1 MDKMKMQSMDRA
13 EENIKKLRE
22 LFPETVTETV
32 QGGKTRYAVDFGA
45 LRQVLADSLADDKQ
59 ERYRFTWPDKKKAV
73 LLANTPINKTLRP
86 CRAESVDFDS
96 TENLYIEGDN
106 LEALKLL
113 QEGYLGK
120 IRAIYID
127 PPYNTGNDFVYEDDF
142 SREAEEYKQNS
153 GQLDDAGN
161 RLFQNTESNGRFHSD
176 WLNMIYPRLCLAKD
190 LLSADGVIFISVDD
204 NEQANM
210 KKICDEVFGERNF
223 VTMFIWE
230 KTQHFGRQRL
240 NSYSN
245 CDYILCY
252 AKKLFSDKLK
262 ELLVERVN
270 DSLLDAPLYN
280 ASNNFSTLTFPAG
293 TVRFNIKDGR
303 YTRSDSED
311 YELLAPVTVK
321 DGTNAE
327 EFSLRFRSRWSNAKV
342 QEEIKNGTT
351 FWVKTKSFAIRAI
364 YGEGKKTNVA
374 PKQFIFTNPN
384 NPMCAESRF
393 GDRIGTS
400 EKATAELASLIGVS
414 AFSYPK
420 PVSLIA
426 YLLSMI
432 YDEKKGAFADSF
444 TVLDFFSGSAT
455 TAQAV
460 MQLNAEDGGK
470 RKFILVQLPE
480 KCASDS
486 EAYKAGYKNICE
498 IGKERLRHAGKKLK
512 EGYAGRKG
520 LDVGFRVM
528 KVDTS
533 NMKDVYYTPQEYTQQ
548 ILDEL
553 EENIKED
560 RSAEELLFQAM
571 LETGVP
577 LSAKIEECT
586 VGGAKAFVAG
596 DNALIAC
603 FEKNL
608 PEEAVADIAKRKPR
622 YAVICDGGL
631 SSDSMGKNFEQIF
644 ETYSPGTVRKVL

>member
-32 QGGKTRYAVDFGA
+32 QGGKTRYAVDFEA
-45 LRQVLADSLADDKQ
+45 LRQVLADSLADDAQ
-59 ERYRFTWPDKKKAV
+59 ERYRFTWPDKKRSV

-176 WLNMIYPRLCLAKD
+176 WLNMIYPRLSLAKD

-210 KKICDEVFGERNF
+210 KKICDEVLGERNF

-303 YTRSDSED
+303 YTRTDSED

-321 DGTNAE
+321 GGINAG

-400 EKATAELASLIGVS
+400 EKATAELASLIGVP

-498 IGKERLRHAGKKLK
+498 IGKERLRRAGKKLK
-512 EGYAGRKG
+512 DGYAGRKG
-520 LDVGFRVM
+520 LDVGFRVL
-528 KVDTS
+528 KVDSS
-533 NMKDVYYTPQEYTQQ
+533 NMKDVYYAPQEYTQQ

-560 RSAEELLFQAM
+560 RSAEDLLFQAM

-603 FEKNL
+603 FGKNL

-622 YAVICDGGL
+622 YAVIRDGGL

>member
-45 LRQVLADSLADDKQ
+45 LRQVLADSLADDEQ

-176 WLNMIYPRLCLAKD
+176 WLNMIYPRLSLAKD

-293 TVRFNIKDGR
+293 IVRFNIKDGR

-321 DGTNAE
+321 DGTNAG

-400 EKATAELASLIGVS
+400 EKATAELASLIGVP

-498 IGKERLRHAGKKLK
+498 IGKERLRRAGKKLK

-520 LDVGFRVM
+520 LDVGFRVL
-528 KVDTS
+528 KVDSS
-533 NMKDVYYTPQEYTQQ
+533 NMKDVYYAPQEYTQQ

-560 RSAEELLFQAM
+560 RSAEDLLFQAM

-603 FEKNL
+603 FGKNL

-622 YAVICDGGL
+622 YAVIRDGGL

>member
-1 MDKMKMQSMDRA
+1 MQSMDRA

-45 LRQVLADSLADDKQ
+45 LRQVLADSLADDEQ

-293 TVRFNIKDGR
+293 IVRFNIKDGR
-303 YTRSDSED
+303 YTRSDSKD

-321 DGTNAE
+321 DGTNAG

-498 IGKERLRHAGKKLK
+498 IGKERLRRAGKKLK

-533 NMKDVYYTPQEYTQQ
+533 NMKDVYYAPQEYTQQ

-560 RSAEELLFQAM
+560 RSAEDLLFQAI

-603 FEKNL
+603 FGKNL

-622 YAVICDGGL
+622 YAVIRDGGL

>member
-1 MDKMKMQSMDRA
+1 MDKMKMQSMNRA

-32 QGGKTRYAVDFGA
+32 QGGKTRYAVDFEA
-45 LRQVLADSLADDKQ
+45 LRQVLADSLADDAQ

-176 WLNMIYPRLCLAKD
+176 WLNMIYPRLSLAKD

-293 TVRFNIKDGR
+293 IVRFNIKDGR

-498 IGKERLRHAGKKLK
+498 IGKERLRRAGKKLK

-520 LDVGFRVM
+520 LDVGFRVL
-528 KVDTS
+528 KVDSS
-533 NMKDVYYTPQEYTQQ
+533 NMKDVYYAPQEYTQQ

-560 RSAEELLFQAM
+560 RSAEDLLFQAM

-603 FEKNL
+603 FGKNL

-622 YAVICDGGL
+622 YAVIRDGGL

>member
-45 LRQVLADSLADDKQ
+45 LRQVLADSLADDAQ

-176 WLNMIYPRLCLAKD
+176 WLNMIYPRLSLAKD

-303 YTRSDSED
+303 YTRTDSED

-321 DGTNAE
+321 GGINAG
-327 EFSLRFRSRWSNAKV
+327 EFSLRF
-342 QEEIKNGTT
+342 T
-351 FWVKTKSFAIRAI
+351 
-364 YGEGKKTNVA
+364 
-374 PKQFIFTNPN
+374 
-384 NPMCAESRF
+384 
-393 GDRIGTS
+393 
-400 EKATAELASLIGVS
+400 
-414 AFSYPK
+414 
-420 PVSLIA
+420 
-426 YLLSMI
+426 
-432 YDEKKGAFADSF
+432 
-444 TVLDFFSGSAT
+444 
-455 TAQAV
+455 
-460 MQLNAEDGGK
+460 
-470 RKFILVQLPE
+470 
-480 KCASDS
+480 
-486 EAYKAGYKNICE
+486 IC
-498 IGKERLRHAGKKLK
+498 
-512 EGYAGRKG
+512 
-520 LDVGFRVM
+520 
-528 KVDTS
+528 
-533 NMKDVYYTPQEYTQQ
+533 
-548 ILDEL
+548 
-553 EENIKED
+553 
-560 RSAEELLFQAM
+560 
-571 LETGVP
+571 
-577 LSAKIEECT
+577 
-586 VGGAKAFVAG
+586 
-596 DNALIAC
+596 
-603 FEKNL
+603 
-608 PEEAVADIAKRKPR
+608 
-622 YAVICDGGL
+622 
-631 SSDSMGKNFEQIF
+631 
-644 ETYSPGTVRKVL
+644 